1 MSIFVRIGTI
11 RGESRDARHKDEIEV
26 LSWTW
31 GVSRAGSPGSGAG
44 GIGGAGRG
52 AGKAEVRDL
61 TFLHE
66 VDRASPL
73 LLRACATGERL
84 GDARLTVR
92 KAGGEQQDFLVITMT
107 DVLVTRVS
115 MSMADGG
122 TSAEE
127 VALTFA
133 KVDLEYRPQQADGS
147 LEAGVRFTHD
157 VKAQRSG

>member
-1 MSIFVRIGTI
+1 MSIFARIGTI

-61 TFLHE
+61 TFLHD

-73 LLRACATGERL
+73 LLRACATGEHLGNYPQALSHAALVQAALSLTSTTTPAGRELTRL
-84 GDARLTVR
+84 C
-92 KAGGEQQDFLVITMT
+92 
-107 DVLVTRVS
+107 
-115 MSMADGG
+115 
-122 TSAEE
+122 
-127 VALTFA
+127 
-133 KVDLEYRPQQADGS
+133 
-147 LEAGVRFTHD
+147 
-157 VKAQRSG
+157 